1 MGVFN
6 VLALSVETS
15 VLGWFF
21 LAPLAAPGGSHLL
34 AADLRDA
41 LLVRQSLALQ
51 ALLSLLRLLLFVYI
65 RRRNKRVPSTRCFVF
80 VVSLVE
86 VAGCALG
93 SLQPL
98 LYVDGARLDTFS
110 RYRRVA
116 WGGLYVAV
124 LGVLAVLSTLLQ
136 LGYILQL
143 NKSRGRLSDDKLL
156 RDVMGDTP
164 RAKWRRKPKDTTF
177 EAMVRLYAHQEGA
190 VDRLVVSSDREEEE
204 FEFYLPQLCS
214 FLLLGAF
221 PRSPQLSAILLQKCS
236 MSHVFAHKMLWY
248 LHSYCLHNPA
258 FATDADFQRVQMLI
272 EDVSERER
280 GSQVSASAQEVE
292 ALLPGSQD
300 DHYATFQ
307 ENNDLERGVAT
318 SAISSKV
325 PTVSG
330 VEPFELETSFLGS
343 LANISSNLRA
353 VAYDRRNDMLRIW
366 LQDLEDQ
373 YLPSNSLYLPV
384 GNSYHRLKHIH
395 VDESFT
401 FSTRERVPF
410 LLCAEV
416 VDYPSPQEELVA
428 QQHKRRTSG
437 VFNGRR
443 FTLSLWDNAIDTSAS
458 GLRSTLPDSARAQT
472 VAASIVPVT
481 TDFDDIDSVSSIS
494 GAWSPKSDTVHSPQ
508 SESSAASP
516 HHLARF
522 DSTDRFL
529 QDLSERDSKLEEDEE
544 AESSDPSSETRHQS
558 VGEPPCVIFKERW
571 AEKERRIQA
580 TSPYGKLPGWRLLPV
595 IVKSDDD
602 LRQEQLALQLIHQF
616 AKVFEEFKVPVFIRP
631 YDVIAISATSGLVE
645 AISDTISIDS
655 LKRNDR
661 EFTTLLD
668 FFTRHFGD
676 PSTPE
681 FRQARANFVS
691 SMAGYAIVCYL
702 LQIKDRHNG
711 NLLLDAEGHI
721 IHIDFGF
728 ILANNP
734 GNMAFEQAPFK
745 LTADFVELM
754 GGPRSAH
761 FRRFRSLCVRS
772 FLVARKYRHRFVLLV
787 EMMLHGN
794 EHLPCFAGDPKGTVE
809 RLAARFQPDLD
820 INSCEDFVHELI
832 DASLDNWRTRC
843 SAMDQHL
850 TRQARAEQKKKIK
863 AAQRKLQP
871 GWKPGRPKRRKR
883 IAATMIQRCF
893 RSHLLRQAFQRS
905 RQNVRFTF
913 TSLRAFGHARSRQH
927 WRDVDLRRLSREELR
942 LLALTLNLPSTGKKV
957 LLICRIQRWV
967 DQHVLANDMAAQA
980 AARALE
986 NRRKAQGSVYFCE
999 AHPGADLVDIRPLRG
1014 HYITS
1019 IAAGSESDAVYALDG
1034 ARARGHA
1041 MALAKAGELFSWGD
1055 NAHGAL
1061 GFAAESAAQ
1070 VARNRATVVGA
1081 LANYQAVAAAVG
1093 GHHSIAVNSHGQL
1106 GISPSSGMNVAC
1118 GVLHSMALSSD
1129 GQVYSWGCSDD
1140 GILVNLVVLT
1150 IACGAWH
1157 SACIAAEPS
1166 QVASG
1171 AGRLF
1176 TWGTGIYGQLG
1187 SGKAQVTMRNAPHG
1201 SVDGG

>member
-1 MGVFN
+1 MGLFN

-15 VLGWFF
+15 VLGWY
-21 LAPLAAPGGSHLL
+21 LLVPLTSPGGRAVLTR
-34 AADLRDA
+34 DLRGA
-41 LLVRQSLALQ
+41 LHFRQSLALQ
-51 ALLSLLRLLLFVYI
+51 ALLSLLRLLFFVYI

-80 VVSLVE
+80 VVSLLE
-86 VAGCALG
+86 VAACALG
-93 SLQPL
+93 SLQL
-98 LYVDGARLDTFS
+98 LLFVDGARLDTFAKF
-110 RYRRVA
+110 RRVR
-116 WGGLYVAV
+116 WGELYVAV
-124 LGVLAVLSTLLQ
+124 LCAMGVLSTLLQ

-143 NKSRGRLSDDKLL
+143 NRSRGRLAGDKLL

-164 RAKWRRKPKDTTF
+164 RAKWRSKWATLGKQLAGRRKPKDPTF

-190 VDRLVVSSDREEEE
+190 VDRLAASSDRDEEE

-214 FLLLGAF
+214 FLLLGASA
-221 PRSPQLSAILLQKCS
+221 RSPQLCAMLLRKCS
-236 MSHVFAHKMLWY
+236 VSHVFAHKMLWY
-248 LHSYCLHNPA
+248 LQSYCLYNPS

-272 EDVSERER
+272 EDVAERGTASAMVIACPPSPVHSEHQPQYRSER

-307 ENNDLERGVAT
+307 ENNDLERGLAS
-318 SAISSKV
+318 SAIALKV
-325 PTVSG
+325 PPATG
-330 VEPFELETSFLGS
+330 VEPFELETTFLGS
-343 LANISSNLRA
+343 LANLSSNLRA
-353 VAYDRRNDMLRIW
+353 VAYDQRNDMLRIW
-366 LQDLEDQ
+366 LQDLEAQ

-416 VDYPSPQEELVA
+416 VDYPSPQEKLVTRE
-428 QQHKRRTSG
+428 KRLSNS

-443 FTLSLWDNAIDTSAS
+443 FTLSLWDTASTPDLTTAATPAERTPLMSPDASKLGFWSESRTPSSPTRLRSFSHHISNKMAQPTELLHGLIDSLVGKAPGGKNFDHKGEALLSKVDSGEYGEDSPKRFRDLPERSQSQPFFKSSGVFPKRTLTVDTSAA
-458 GLRSTLPDSARAQT
+458 GLRSTHPESTRSQT
-472 VAASIVPVT
+472 AAASIVPVT
-481 TDFDDIDSVSSIS
+481 TDIDDIESASSVS
-494 GAWSPKSDTVHSPQ
+494 GPWSPKSETVLSPQ
-508 SESSAASP
+508 SESSACSP
-516 HHLARF
+516 NHLARY

-544 AESSDPSSETRHQS
+544 AESSDPSSETRYQS
-558 VGEPPCVIFKERW
+558 AAVGEPPCVIFKERW

-580 TSPYGKLPGWRLLPV
+580 TSPYGRLPGWRLLPV

-681 FRQARANFVS
+681 FRRARANFVS

-711 NLLLDAEGHI
+711 NILLDAEGHI

-761 FRRFRSLCVRS
+761 FRRFRSLCVRA

-809 RLAARFQPDLD
+809 RLADRFQPDLD

-832 DASLDNWRTRC
+832 DASLDNWRTRWY
-843 SAMDQHL
+843 D
-850 TRQARAEQKKKIK
+850 KY
-863 AAQRKLQP
+863 
-871 GWKPGRPKRRKR
+871 
-883 IAATMIQRCF
+883 
-893 RSHLLRQAFQRS
+893 
-905 RQNVRFTF
+905 
-913 TSLRAFGHARSRQH
+913 
-927 WRDVDLRRLSREELR
+927 
-942 LLALTLNLPSTGKKV
+942 
-957 LLICRIQRWV
+957 QRW
-967 DQHVLANDMAAQA
+967 
-980 AARALE
+980 
-986 NRRKAQGSVYFCE
+986 
-999 AHPGADLVDIRPLRG
+999 I
-1014 HYITS
+1014 
-1019 IAAGSESDAVYALDG
+1019 
-1034 ARARGHA
+1034 
-1041 MALAKAGELFSWGD
+1041 
-1055 NAHGAL
+1055 
-1061 GFAAESAAQ
+1061 
-1070 VARNRATVVGA
+1070 VG
-1081 LANYQAVAAAVG
+1081 V
-1093 GHHSIAVNSHGQL
+1093 
-1106 GISPSSGMNVAC
+1106 
-1118 GVLHSMALSSD
+1118 
-1129 GQVYSWGCSDD
+1129 
-1140 GILVNLVVLT
+1140 
-1150 IACGAWH
+1150 
-1157 SACIAAEPS
+1157 
-1166 QVASG
+1166 
-1171 AGRLF
+1171 F
-1176 TWGTGIYGQLG
+1176 
-1187 SGKAQVTMRNAPHG
+1187 
-1201 SVDGG
+1201 

>member
-15 VLGWFF
+15 VLGWYL
-21 LAPLAAPGGSHLL
+21 LAPLASPGGSAVL
-34 AADLRDA
+34 ARDLRDA
-41 LLVRQSLALQ
+41 LHFRQSLALQ
-51 ALLSLLRLLLFVYI
+51 ALLSLLRLLFFVYI

-98 LYVDGARLDTFS
+98 LYLDGAQIDTFAKF
-110 RYRRVA
+110 RRVR
-116 WGGLYVAV
+116 WGGFYAAV
-124 LGVLAVLSTLLQ
+124 LCALGIFSTLLQ

-143 NKSRGRLSDDKLL
+143 NKSRGRLADDNLL
-156 RDVMGDTP
+156 RDVMVGETP
-164 RAKWRRKPKDTTF
+164 RAKWRSKWATLGKQLAGRRKPKDPTF

-190 VDRLVVSSDREEEE
+190 VDRLAVSSDRDEEE

-221 PRSPQLSAILLQKCS
+221 ARSPQLCAMLLRKCS
-236 MSHVFAHKMLWY
+236 VSHVFAHKMLWY
-248 LHSYCLHNPA
+248 LQSYCLHNPA

-272 EDVSERER
+272 EDVAER
-280 GSQVSASAQEVE
+280 GVSASAQEVE

-307 ENNDLERGVAT
+307 DNNDLERGVA
-318 SAISSKV
+318 SSVIAPKV
-325 PTVSG
+325 PPATG
-330 VEPFELETSFLGS
+330 AEPFELETTFLGS
-343 LANISSNLRA
+343 LANVSSNLRA
-353 VAYDRRNDMLRIW
+353 VAYDQRNDMLRIW
-366 LQDLEDQ
+366 LQDLEAQ

-416 VDYPSPQEELVA
+416 VDYPSPQEELA
-428 QQHKRRTSG
+428 ARQKRRSNS

-443 FTLSLWDNAIDTSAS
+443 FTLSLWDTASTPELTAATPAERTPLMSPDASKLGFWSESRTPSSPTRLRSFSHHISNKMAQPTELLHGLIDSLVGKVPGGKNFDPKGEALLSNVDSGEYGEDSPKRFRDLPERSQSQPFFKSSGMFPKRTLTVDTSVV
-458 GLRSTLPDSARAQT
+458 GLRSTHPESARSQPA
-472 VAASIVPVT
+472 AASIVPVT
-481 TDFDDIDSVSSIS
+481 TDIDEIESASSVS
-494 GAWSPKSDTVHSPQ
+494 GPWSPKSETVLSPQ
-508 SESSAASP
+508 SESSACSP
-516 HHLARF
+516 NHLSRF

-558 VGEPPCVIFKERW
+558 AAEPPAVIFKERW
-571 AEKERRIQA
+571 VEKERRIQA

-681 FRQARANFVS
+681 FRRARSNFVS

-711 NLLLDAEGHI
+711 NILLDAEGHI

-728 ILANNP
+728 ILSNNP

-761 FRRFRSLCVRS
+761 FRRFRSLCVRA

-832 DASLDNWRTRC
+832 DASLDNWRTRWY
-843 SAMDQHL
+843 D
-850 TRQARAEQKKKIK
+850 KY
-863 AAQRKLQP
+863 
-871 GWKPGRPKRRKR
+871 
-883 IAATMIQRCF
+883 
-893 RSHLLRQAFQRS
+893 
-905 RQNVRFTF
+905 
-913 TSLRAFGHARSRQH
+913 
-927 WRDVDLRRLSREELR
+927 
-942 LLALTLNLPSTGKKV
+942 
-957 LLICRIQRWV
+957 QRW
-967 DQHVLANDMAAQA
+967 
-980 AARALE
+980 
-986 NRRKAQGSVYFCE
+986 
-999 AHPGADLVDIRPLRG
+999 I
-1014 HYITS
+1014 
-1019 IAAGSESDAVYALDG
+1019 
-1034 ARARGHA
+1034 
-1041 MALAKAGELFSWGD
+1041 
-1055 NAHGAL
+1055 
-1061 GFAAESAAQ
+1061 
-1070 VARNRATVVGA
+1070 VG
-1081 LANYQAVAAAVG
+1081 V
-1093 GHHSIAVNSHGQL
+1093 
-1106 GISPSSGMNVAC
+1106 
-1118 GVLHSMALSSD
+1118 
-1129 GQVYSWGCSDD
+1129 
-1140 GILVNLVVLT
+1140 
-1150 IACGAWH
+1150 
-1157 SACIAAEPS
+1157 
-1166 QVASG
+1166 
-1171 AGRLF
+1171 F
-1176 TWGTGIYGQLG
+1176 
-1187 SGKAQVTMRNAPHG
+1187 
-1201 SVDGG
+1201 

>member
-15 VLGWFF
+15 VLGWYF
-21 LAPLAAPGGSHLL
+21 LAPLASPGGPALL
-34 AADLRDA
+34 ARDLRTA
-41 LLVRQSLALQ
+41 LQFRQSLALQ
-51 ALLSLLRLLLFVYI
+51 ALLSLLRLLFFVYI

-80 VVSLVE
+80 VVSLIE
-86 VAGCALG
+86 VAACALG

-98 LYVDGARLDTFS
+98 LYLDGRRIDTFS
-110 RYRRVA
+110 KYRHVS
-116 WGGLYVAV
+116 WGGFYIVV
-124 LGVLAVLSTLLQ
+124 LGFMGIFSTLLQ

-143 NKSRGRLSDDKLL
+143 NRSRGRLADDKLL
-156 RDVMGDTP
+156 RDVMGETP
-164 RAKWRRKPKDTTF
+164 RAKWRSKWATLGKQLAVRRKQKDPTF

-190 VDRLVVSSDREEEE
+190 VDRLAASSDRDEAE

-221 PRSPQLSAILLQKCS
+221 ARSPQLCAMLLRKCS
-236 MSHVFAHKMLWY
+236 VSHVFAHKMLWY
-248 LHSYCLHNPA
+248 LQSYCLHNPA
-258 FATDADFQRVQMLI
+258 FVVEADVQRVQMLI
-272 EDVSERER
+272 EDVSERGTAPAMAIACPPSPVNSEHQFRAGR
-280 GSQVSASAQEVE
+280 GSEVSASAQEVE

-307 ENNDLERGVAT
+307 DNKDLERGLAS
-318 SAISSKV
+318 SAIAPKI
-325 PTVSG
+325 PTGTG
-330 VEPFELETSFLGS
+330 VEPFEVETSFLGS

-353 VAYDRRNDMLRIW
+353 VAYDRRNDMLRVW

-410 LLCAEV
+410 FLCAEV
-416 VDYPSPQEELVA
+416 VDYPSPQEELA
-428 QQHKRRTSG
+428 ARHKRRSG

-443 FTLSLWDNAIDTSAS
+443 FTLSLWDNASTQDMTASTPAERTPLMSPDAAKLGFWSESRTPSSPTRLRSFSHHISSKMAQPTELLHGLIDSLVGGGKNYDPKSEALLSKVDGGEYGEDIPKRFRDLPERSQSQPFFKSSSALPNKRGLTVDTSAA
-458 GLRSTLPDSARAQT
+458 GLRSTHAQT
-472 VAASIVPVT
+472 VPASIVPVT
-481 TDFDDIDSVSSIS
+481 ADVDDIDSASSVS
-494 GAWSPKSDTVHSPQ
+494 GPWSPKSDTVQSPQ
-508 SESSAASP
+508 SESSACSP
-516 HHLARF
+516 HHLARY

-529 QDLSERDSKLEEDEE
+529 QDLSERDSKLELDEE
-544 AESSDPSSETRHQS
+544 AESSDPSFETRQTAGESAS
-558 VGEPPCVIFKERW
+558 VVVFKERW
-571 AEKERRIQA
+571 SEKERRIQA
-580 TSPYGKLPGWRLLPV
+580 TSPYGNLPGWRLLPV

-681 FRQARANFVS
+681 FRNARSNFVS

-728 ILANNP
+728 ILSNNP

-832 DASLDNWRTRC
+832 DASLDNWRTRWY
-843 SAMDQHL
+843 D
-850 TRQARAEQKKKIK
+850 KY
-863 AAQRKLQP
+863 
-871 GWKPGRPKRRKR
+871 
-883 IAATMIQRCF
+883 
-893 RSHLLRQAFQRS
+893 
-905 RQNVRFTF
+905 
-913 TSLRAFGHARSRQH
+913 
-927 WRDVDLRRLSREELR
+927 
-942 LLALTLNLPSTGKKV
+942 
-957 LLICRIQRWV
+957 QRW
-967 DQHVLANDMAAQA
+967 
-980 AARALE
+980 
-986 NRRKAQGSVYFCE
+986 
-999 AHPGADLVDIRPLRG
+999 I
-1014 HYITS
+1014 
-1019 IAAGSESDAVYALDG
+1019 
-1034 ARARGHA
+1034 
-1041 MALAKAGELFSWGD
+1041 
-1055 NAHGAL
+1055 
-1061 GFAAESAAQ
+1061 
-1070 VARNRATVVGA
+1070 VG
-1081 LANYQAVAAAVG
+1081 V
-1093 GHHSIAVNSHGQL
+1093 
-1106 GISPSSGMNVAC
+1106 
-1118 GVLHSMALSSD
+1118 
-1129 GQVYSWGCSDD
+1129 
-1140 GILVNLVVLT
+1140 
-1150 IACGAWH
+1150 
-1157 SACIAAEPS
+1157 
-1166 QVASG
+1166 
-1171 AGRLF
+1171 F
-1176 TWGTGIYGQLG
+1176 
-1187 SGKAQVTMRNAPHG
+1187 
-1201 SVDGG
+1201 

>member
-164 RAKWRRKPKDTTF
+164 RAKWRSKWATLGKQLAGRRKPKDTTF

-272 EDVSERER
+272 EDVSERGTAPAMVVACPPSPTNSEHQPRQQLRAER

-307 ENNDLERGVAT
+307 ENNDLERGMAT

-443 FTLSLWDNAIDTSAS
+443 FTLSLWDNASTQDLATAATPATERTPLMSPDAAKLGFWSESRTPSSPTRLRSFSHHISNKMAQPTELLHGLLDTLVGKTPGGKNFDPKSEALLGKVDDDEYGEDTPKRFRDLPERSQSQPFFKSSDFPKRSLTVDTSAS

-580 TSPYGKLPGWRLLPV
+580 TSPYGNLPGWRLLPV

-832 DASLDNWRTRC
+832 DASLDNWRTRWY
-843 SAMDQHL
+843 D
-850 TRQARAEQKKKIK
+850 KY
-863 AAQRKLQP
+863 
-871 GWKPGRPKRRKR
+871 
-883 IAATMIQRCF
+883 
-893 RSHLLRQAFQRS
+893 
-905 RQNVRFTF
+905 
-913 TSLRAFGHARSRQH
+913 
-927 WRDVDLRRLSREELR
+927 
-942 LLALTLNLPSTGKKV
+942 
-957 LLICRIQRWV
+957 QRW
-967 DQHVLANDMAAQA
+967 
-980 AARALE
+980 
-986 NRRKAQGSVYFCE
+986 
-999 AHPGADLVDIRPLRG
+999 I
-1014 HYITS
+1014 
-1019 IAAGSESDAVYALDG
+1019 
-1034 ARARGHA
+1034 
-1041 MALAKAGELFSWGD
+1041 
-1055 NAHGAL
+1055 
-1061 GFAAESAAQ
+1061 
-1070 VARNRATVVGA
+1070 VG
-1081 LANYQAVAAAVG
+1081 V
-1093 GHHSIAVNSHGQL
+1093 
-1106 GISPSSGMNVAC
+1106 
-1118 GVLHSMALSSD
+1118 
-1129 GQVYSWGCSDD
+1129 
-1140 GILVNLVVLT
+1140 
-1150 IACGAWH
+1150 
-1157 SACIAAEPS
+1157 
-1166 QVASG
+1166 
-1171 AGRLF
+1171 F
-1176 TWGTGIYGQLG
+1176 
-1187 SGKAQVTMRNAPHG
+1187 
-1201 SVDGG
+1201 